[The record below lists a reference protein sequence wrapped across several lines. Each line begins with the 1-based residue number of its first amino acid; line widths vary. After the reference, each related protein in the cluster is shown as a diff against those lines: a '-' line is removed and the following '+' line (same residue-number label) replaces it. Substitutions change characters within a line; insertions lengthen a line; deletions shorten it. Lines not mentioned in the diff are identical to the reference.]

1 MKKLLTP
8 EKIKELVL
16 IALVTTCVVSV
27 IFLYLIQP
35 EYEHKKELARKTV
48 EAQSS
53 FDDIMKMIKL
63 RDSTATDLATV
74 TKQIAMSEEDI
85 ASGDVYSWTY
95 DTLRRFKSKYP
106 LDIPNLGQPV
116 ISDVDLI
123 GEIPYRQLKVPI
135 SGSGFY
141 HDIGRFIADFENNF
155 PHIRVV
161 NLSLI
166 PGSNIPGT
174 TAERLTFRMDV
185 IALVKLNN

>member
-16 IALVTTCVVSV
+16 IALVTTCVLSV
-27 IFLYLIQP
+27 IFLYLIKP
-35 EYEHKKELARKTV
+35 EYEHKQELARKTV
-48 EAQSS
+48 EAQET

-63 RDSTATDLATV
+63 RDSTATDLTAV
-74 TKQIAMSEEDI
+74 TNQIALSEADI

-95 DTLRRFKSKYP
+95 DTLRRFKAKYP

-123 GEIPYRQLKVPI
+123 GEIPYRQLKVSL

-161 NLSLI
+161 NLSII

-174 TAERLTFRMDV
+174 SAEKLTFRMDV
-185 IALVKLNN
+185 IALVKSNL